1 MASYHRTLIT
11 GSVAYDVLLGYDG
24 SFADAME
31 EGDIDHLSVSFFAPR
46 YARHHG
52 GTGANIAWNLRMLGG
67 DPLLVSSVGA
77 RDGGAYK
84 ALLEERGIDT
94 KYLELVPK
102 QVTATAIIGT
112 DTSERQIAFFHPG
125 ADAHGTWPDLWED
138 RDDIV
143 CAIISPRDPVAM
155 MQAAEWCQKTETP
168 YIFDPGQQ
176 VIGLGED
183 ELKSCVSHA
192 KGVITNAYEWDLL
205 SARLNMSTEAV
216 MELSGLLIVTQGDK
230 GATIYTKQKTYVVP
244 VCPAE
249 KVVNPTG
256 AGDAF
261 RAGLLYGMSRKW
273 DILSSARL
281 GSVMGSLVV
290 GIEGTLLPNID
301 REAVWARAEEVY
313 GAKEPTA

>member
-1 MASYHRTLIT
+1 MSSYRRTLIT

-31 EGDIDHLSVSFFAPR
+31 EGDMDHLSVSFFAPR

-52 GTGANIAWNLRMLGG
+52 GTGANIAWNLKLLGG
-67 DPLLVSSVGA
+67 DPLLVASVGG

-84 ALLEERGIDT
+84 ALFEERDIDT
-94 KYLELVPK
+94 KYLELIPK

-125 ADAHGTWPDLWED
+125 ADALGTWPDLWED

-143 CAIISPRDPVAM
+143 YAMISPRDPVAM
-155 MQAAEWCQKTETP
+155 MQAVEWCQKSEVP

-183 ELKSCVSHA
+183 ELRNSIAHA
-192 KGVITNAYEWDLL
+192 AGVIANAYEWDLL
-205 SARLNMSTEAV
+205 SAKLNMSTEEA
-216 MELSGLLIVTQGDK
+216 MELSKLLIVTQGDK
-230 GATIYTKQKTYVVP
+230 GVTIYTKNKTHVVP

-249 KVVNPTG
+249 KVINPTG

-261 RAGLLYGMSRKW
+261 RAGLLYGMTRKW
-273 DILSSARL
+273 DILASARL
-281 GSVMGSLVV
+281 GAVMGSLVV
-290 GIEGTLLPNID
+290 GIEGTLLTYLD

-313 GAKEPTA
+313 GKKEPA